1 VEPGLR
7 PAGVLSLHLAINRS
21 KHGDDPGVAAYL
33 SRILE
38 RVQSVPGVDAA
49 GVVNRLP
56 MGGQGQIGAVR
67 FEHLDRAIDT
77 DWRTASGSYFMAIGV
92 PLMAGRLFDVRD
104 TTDHPPVG
112 IIDQRLA
119 REVFGDASPIGKRF
133 RINAPDTPWIEIVG
147 VVGHLRHE
155 GLDVDPRPQ
164 VYWPYQQ
171 RTQDRMALVV
181 KTSVEP
187 GSTTSAVAAA
197 IRSIDP
203 DQALYDVRTMTEVI
217 GRTLQAPRLSATLVG
232 AFASA
237 SLLLASV
244 GLYGL
249 VSYVSAGRRR
259 EFGIRIAV
267 GATARQVALLV
278 LRQGVARAG
287 AGLIAGLAA
296 AAALARLIANLLHG
310 VSPWDPATYVVA
322 PIVMTSVVLIA
333 SAVPAWRASRI
344 DPVRALRND

>member
-1 VEPGLR
+1 
-7 PAGVLSLHLAINRS
+7 
-21 KHGDDPGVAAYL
+21 
-33 SRILE
+33 
-38 RVQSVPGVDAA
+38 
-49 GVVNRLP
+49 
-56 MGGQGQIGAVR
+56 MGTYEVFVTGGTG
-67 FEHLDRAIDT
+67 
-77 DWRTASGSYFMAIGV
+77 YIGV
-92 PLMAGRLFDVRD
+92 PLITGRVFDARD
-104 TTDHPPVG
+104 SADRPAVG

-119 REVFGDASPIGKRF
+119 RDAFGDASPIGKRF
-133 RINAPDTPWIEIVG
+133 RMDAPDAPWIEIVG

-155 GLDVDPRPQ
+155 GLDLDPRPQ

-181 KTSVEP
+181 RTSVEA

-203 DQALYDVRTMTEVI
+203 DQALYDVRTMTDVI
-217 GRTLQAPRLSATLVG
+217 GRTLQGHRLNAALVG
-232 AFASA
+232 GFAAA

-244 GLYGL
+244 GLYGI

-267 GATARQVALLV
+267 GASGRQIALLV
-278 LRQGVARAG
+278 LRQGVVRAG

-296 AAALARLIANLLHG
+296 AAALSRLIASLLHG

-322 PIVMTSVVLIA
+322 SMIMTSVVLIA

-344 DPVRALRND
+344 DPAGALRND